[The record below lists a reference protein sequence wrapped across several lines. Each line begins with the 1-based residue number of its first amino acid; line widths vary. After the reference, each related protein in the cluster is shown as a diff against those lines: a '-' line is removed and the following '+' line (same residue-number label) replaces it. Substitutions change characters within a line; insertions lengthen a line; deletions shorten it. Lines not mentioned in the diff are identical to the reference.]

1 MANINK
7 YITAGFMFNWKAVPN
22 IKDLADEF
30 GIDLENVELIVNGLK
45 TPNGTYSIDVY
56 ARVDGEKELTHVY
69 DIENITEEQ
78 LAKNNGLANYYSIL
92 AQKVVKSDST
102 DWGRVYESILNTDDF
117 DDNLDWDSL
126 DDIILD
132 DTDTKPNDNE
142 FIDFG

>member
-1 MANINK
+1 MANVNK
-7 YITAGFMFNWKAVPN
+7 YITAGFIFNWKAIPN

-30 GIDLENVELIVNGLK
+30 GVDLENVELIVSGLK
-45 TPNGTYSIDVY
+45 TLNGTYSINVY

-78 LAKNNGLANYYSIL
+78 LAAHNGLANYYSIL

-126 DDIILD
+126 DDIVLD
-132 DTDTKPNDNE
+132 DTDTKPSDNE